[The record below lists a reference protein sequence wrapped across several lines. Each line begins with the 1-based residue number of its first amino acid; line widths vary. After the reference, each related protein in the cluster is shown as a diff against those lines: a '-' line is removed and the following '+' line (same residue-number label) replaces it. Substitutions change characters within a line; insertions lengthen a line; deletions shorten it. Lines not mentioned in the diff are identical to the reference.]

1 MKPSR
6 DKLNASTHSM
16 SASETR
22 VPELRNLRSA
32 GFFRL
37 TRNSEKQSSDVL
49 LQSSLDGIRK
59 KQSPGRSSD
68 RLPPQEVGG
77 GGRRWLEVVVDAGG
91 GEGCRAKEALEEP
104 ESLAT
109 FCEGAAEK
117 EGRRAESTRERVDE
131 GFRRSK
137 GCRGVKRGK
146 RLEIS

>member
-91 GEGCRAKEALEEP
+91 EGCRAKEALEGG
-104 ESLAT
+104 
-109 FCEGAAEK
+109 CWRWWK
-117 EGRRAESTRERVDE
+117 EGGINYS
-131 GFRRSK
+131 
-137 GCRGVKRGK
+137 
-146 RLEIS
+146 LLL